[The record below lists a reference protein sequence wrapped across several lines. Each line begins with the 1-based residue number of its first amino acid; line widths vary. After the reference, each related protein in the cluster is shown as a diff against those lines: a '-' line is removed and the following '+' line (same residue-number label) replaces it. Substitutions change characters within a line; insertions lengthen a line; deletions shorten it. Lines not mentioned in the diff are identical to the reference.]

1 MPIENYDWLI
11 MRTFPSSITDGM
23 QSRANAA
30 GLMLVALVG
39 GALAL
44 VAGFLLVQTMRQRR
58 KLLSESEHVTS
69 IVNSSLALFQRFAVI
84 DLVDNTYEYLKD
96 EGIKDDLPRNGE
108 YHMFR
113 YYWQTRFCD
122 DEEAER
128 MKAELTPEAIRE
140 QLTPGRA
147 ATCTSS
153 TA

>member
-1 MPIENYDWLI
+1 
-11 MRTFPSSITDGM
+11 
-23 QSRANAA
+23 
-30 GLMLVALVG
+30 MLVALVG

-44 VAGFLLVQTMRQRR
+44 VAGFLLVQVMRQRR

-128 MKAELTPEAIRE
+128 MKAELMPEFIRE
-140 QLTPGRA
+140 NLTPDVSHLHFEYRLKDPE
-147 ATCTSS
+147 TDEVRSVSYTHL
-153 TA
+153 TLPTTERV

>member
-30 GLMLVALVG
+30 GLVLVGLVG

-44 VAGFLLVQTMRQRR
+44 VAGVLLVQTMRQRR

-69 IVNSSLALFQRFAVI
+69 IVNSSLVLFNRFAVI
-84 DLVDNTYEYLKD
+84 DLANNTYEYLKD

-122 DEEAER
+122 DDEAER
-128 MKAELTPEAIRE
+128 R
-140 QLTPGRA
+140 RR
-147 ATCTSS
+147 S
-153 TA
+153 